1 MAWDSDNSFVEN
13 MANLTT
19 PGDGY
24 SYSGGT
30 LQDESGN
37 AVDTSQKVD
46 KWYGTLGQANDT
58 STGNS
63 GDDNQGA
70 SNTSSTAATAS
81 TTEGYTIA
89 GVVGKI
95 LDPTGMFKKGL
106 MYLTGIAEDDA
117 AIAEKMKNGKPIYA
131 KQGDGGGNYAI
142 NFLGLPYD
150 VQEATVNGVVGYYDK
165 LSLKVDPKTGKILT
179 DQDGGGMTGYAWR
192 LDETSSSGD
201 NDTNAQLVAL
211 QEANTAETAEEP
223 TVSDKVLQWAKDA
236 GIDQAG
242 MEAIL
247 ADPEKYLTDRGL
259 TLEDISRTE
268 VAQLK
273 ADSEADGLMIDG
285 TAAKFAMDTNGV
297 DAQLSQIAE
306 ADMSTV
312 DAVAAST
319 ADTYTAETNS
329 EKMAD
334 GSFDMTAAT
343 GTIDD
348 DNLVDASTIETD
360 LAATATGVN
369 ADGTVNDVGVAI
381 NDFATQKFSSIIDT
395 STVSGKNLAK
405 ALGEGNYVDEKAT
418 IAGQMKIISEQFVNA
433 QGQSVIPKWA
443 QKMARSVSATM
454 AFDGITGSAQTSAM
468 ATAIME
474 ATLGIAE
481 KEATFFQTLTTKNL
495 DNKQQAIINKAN
507 ILSNFEVANLGARQA
522 AAVQNAQSF
531 MQMDLKNLTN
541 EQQSALINK
550 QERTQALFEDSKIL
564 NAQRLFTADQNND
577 FKKFYDEL
585 TVSIQKHN
593 TAEMNALRRFNTGEA
608 NDMSSANAEL
618 QSSREKFY
626 QEMQYNIDTSNAKWR
641 QEITTKGFDTTWDAI
656 STDVKNKLDITTE
669 VQNQI
674 WDSTELL
681 LDWIGKSTTSE
692 MNAEVALLTA
702 QMTSQSQQ
710 SSGSSFLGGIMK
722 IAGTVAGLSSK
733 PWWMGGTA

>member
-13 MANLTT
+13 MANITT
-19 PGDGY
+19 PLDDY
-24 SYSGGT
+24 SYEGGT
-30 LQDESGN
+30 LVDKTTN
-37 AVDTSQKVD
+37 KPVDTSQKVD

-63 GDDNQGA
+63 GNDNQGP
-70 SNTSSTAATAS
+70 SSTAATAS
-81 TTEGYTIA
+81 TTEGYTVA
-89 GVVGKI
+89 GLASKI

-106 MYLTGIAEDDA
+106 MYLSGIAEDDA
-117 AIAEKMKNGKPIYA
+117 AIAEKMKNGKPIFS
-131 KQGDGGGNYAI
+131 KQSEGGGHYAI

-150 VQEATVNGVVGYYDK
+150 VHEATIDGVSGYYDK
-165 LSLKVDPKTGKILT
+165 LSLKVDPQTGKILT
-179 DQDGGGMTGYAWR
+179 DQDGEGMTGYAWR
-192 LDETSSSGD
+192 IGDTASSGD

-211 QEANTAETAEEP
+211 EEANTAENAEEL
-223 TVSDKVLQWAKDA
+223 TVSEKVLQWAKDA

-242 MEAIL
+242 MDTIL

-268 VAQLK
+268 VATLK
-273 ADSEADGLMIDG
+273 TDSEADGLIIDG
-285 TAAKFAMDTNGV
+285 DDDKFAMDTDGV

-306 ADMSTV
+306 ADMSKV
-312 DAVAAST
+312 DMVDTAT
-319 ADTYTAETNS
+319 ADTYEAATNS
-329 EKMAD
+329 EAMAD

-360 LAATATGVN
+360 IDAAATGVN
-369 ADGTVNDVGVAI
+369 ADGTVNEVGVAI

-433 QGQSVIPKWA
+433 DGQAVIPKWA

-531 MQMDLKNLTN
+531 LQMDLKNLTN
-541 EQQSALINK
+541 EQQAALINK

-564 NAQRLFTADQNND
+564 NAQRLFTAEQNNE
-577 FKKFYDEL
+577 FKVFYDEL
-585 TVSIQKHN
+585 NVSIQKHN
-593 TAEMNALRRFNTGEA
+593 TTEMNALRRFNTGEA

-618 QSSREKFY
+618 QNNREKWY

-641 QEITTKGFDTTWDAI
+641 QEITNKGFETTWDAI
-656 STDVKNKLDITTE
+656 STDVKNGLDITTE

-681 LDWIGKSTTSE
+681 LDWIGKTTTSE

-702 QMTSQSQQ
+702 QMSAQSKQTS
-710 SSGSSFLGGIMK
+710 GGGLLGGLMQ
-722 IAGTVAGLSSK
+722 IAGTVAGLSAK
-733 PWWMGGTA
+733 PWWLGGTA

>member
-1 MAWDSDNSFVEN
+1 

-24 SYSGGT
+24 SYEGGT
-30 LQDESGN
+30 LVEETTN
-37 AVDTSQKVD
+37 KAVDTSEK
-46 KWYGTLGQANDT
+46 KKTGYGYLGQANDT

-285 TAAKFAMDTNGV
+285 TAAKFAMDKNGV

>member
-19 PGDGY
+19 PNDGY
-24 SYSGGT
+24 SYVGGT
-30 LQDESGN
+30 LEDGSGN
-37 AVDTSQKVD
+37 AVDTSQNVD
-46 KWYGTLGQANDT
+46 TWYGTLGQANDT

-63 GDDNQGA
+63 GNNNQGA
-70 SNTSSTAATAS
+70 SSTAS
-81 TTEGYTIA
+81 TTQGYTVA
-89 GVVGKI
+89 GLASKI

-106 MYLTGIAEDDA
+106 MYLTGIAEDDPDTGN
-117 AIAEKMKNGKPIYA
+117 KMKNGKPIFA
-131 KQGDGGGNYAI
+131 KQSEGGGNYAI
-142 NFLGLPYD
+142 NFVGLPYD
-150 VQEATVNGVVGYYDK
+150 VHEATVNGVSGYYDK

-179 DQDGGGMTGYAWR
+179 NQDGSGMTGYAWR
-192 LDETSSSGD
+192 QNETSSSGD

-211 QEANTAETAEEP
+211 EKANTTENSEEP
-223 TVSDKVLQWAKDA
+223 TVSNKVLQWAKDA

-268 VAQLK
+268 VAKLK

-285 TAAKFAMDTNGV
+285 TDAKFAMDKTGV
-297 DAQLSQIAE
+297 DAQLSQIAKS
-306 ADMSTV
+306 DMSTV
-312 DAVAAST
+312 DAVTAST

-334 GSFDMTAAT
+334 GSYDMTAAT
-343 GTIDD
+343 GTIDE

-360 LAATATGVN
+360 LSATATGVN
-369 ADGTVNDVGVAI
+369 ADGTVNDTGVAI

-418 IAGQMKIISEQFVNA
+418 IAGQMKIISEQFVNS

-564 NAQRLFTADQNND
+564 NAQRLFTAEQNND

-593 TAEMNALRRFNTGEA
+593 TAEMNALRKFNTGEA
-608 NDMSSANAEL
+608 NDMASANAEL
-618 QSSREKFY
+618 QNNREKWY

-641 QEITTKGFDTTWDAI
+641 REVTTKGFDTTWDAI

-702 QMTSQSQQ
+702 QMQSQSQQ

-733 PWWMGGTA
+733 PWWMGGAA

>member
-1 MAWDSDNSFVEN
+1 MAWWDSDNSFVEN
-13 MANLTT
+13 MANITT
-19 PGDGY
+19 PGDNY
-24 SYSGGT
+24 TYEGGT
-30 LQDESGN
+30 LVDKTTKK
-37 AVDTSQKVD
+37 AVDTSKKVD
-46 KWYGTLGQANDT
+46 TWYGTLGQANDT

-63 GDDNQGA
+63 GEDNQGA
-70 SNTSSTAATAS
+70 SSTAATAS

-131 KQGDGGGNYAI
+131 KQGAGGGNYAI
-142 NFLGLPYD
+142 NFVGLPYD
-150 VQEATVNGVVGYYDK
+150 VQEATVNGVSGYYDK

-179 DQDGGGMTGYAWR
+179 DQDGEGITGYAWR

-211 QEANTAETAEEP
+211 EEANTAETAEEL

-242 MEAIL
+242 MDAIL

-259 TLEDISRTE
+259 TLKDIAATE
-268 VAQLK
+268 VETFK
-273 ADSEADGLMIDG
+273 TESEAEGLMVDG
-285 TAAKFAMDTNGV
+285 SDDKFAMDKNGV

-306 ADMSTV
+306 EDMSKV
-312 DAVAAST
+312 EAVTAST
-319 ADTYTAETNS
+319 AETYTAETNS

-334 GSFDMTAAT
+334 GSYDMTAVT

-360 LAATATGVN
+360 LTAVATGVN
-369 ADGTVNDVGVAI
+369 ADGTVNEVGVAI

-433 QGQSVIPKWA
+433 DGQAVIPKWA

-481 KEATFFQTLTTKNL
+481 KEAVFFQTLTTKNL
-495 DNKQQAIINKAN
+495 DNKQEAIINKAN
-507 ILSNFEVANLGARQA
+507 VLSNFEVANLGARQA

-531 MQMDLKNLTN
+531 LQMDLKNLTN
-541 EQQSALINK
+541 EQQAAVINK
-550 QERTQALFEDSKIL
+550 QDRTQALFEDSKII
-564 NAQRLFTADQNND
+564 NAQRLFTAEQNND
-577 FKKFYDEL
+577 FKKFYEEL
-585 TVSIQKHN
+585 NVSIQKH
-593 TAEMNALRRFNTGEA
+593 TSTEMNLLRRFNTGEA

-618 QSSREKFY
+618 QSGREKWY
-626 QEMQYNIDTSNAKWR
+626 QEMQYNIDTANAKWR
-641 QEITTKGFDTTWDAI
+641 QDVITKGFETTWDAI

-702 QMTSQSQQ
+702 QMSAQSKQ
-710 SSGSSFLGGIMK
+710 SSGGGFLGGIMK
-722 IAGTVAGLSSK
+722 IVGTVAGLSEK
-733 PWWMGGTA
+733 PWWLGGTA

>member
-37 AVDTSQKVD
+37 AVDTSQNVGT
-46 KWYGTLGQANDT
+46 WYGTLGQANDT
-58 STGNS
+58 NTGNS
-63 GDDNQGA
+63 GDDNQGP
-70 SNTSSTAATAS
+70 SSTAATAS

-268 VAQLK
+268 VTQLK

-285 TAAKFAMDTNGV
+285 TAAKFAMDKNGV

-454 AFDGITGSAQTSAM
+454 AFDGITGSEGS
-468 ATAIME
+468 
-474 ATLGIAE
+474 
-481 KEATFFQTLTTKNL
+481 
-495 DNKQQAIINKAN
+495 D
-507 ILSNFEVANLGARQA
+507 ILSDAYH
-522 AAVQNAQSF
+522 
-531 MQMDLKNLTN
+531 K
-541 EQQSALINK
+541 
-550 QERTQALFEDSKIL
+550 
-564 NAQRLFTADQNND
+564 
-577 FKKFYDEL
+577 EL
-585 TVSIQKHN
+585 
-593 TAEMNALRRFNTGEA
+593 R
-608 NDMSSANAEL
+608 
-618 QSSREKFY
+618 
-626 QEMQYNIDTSNAKWR
+626 
-641 QEITTKGFDTTWDAI
+641 
-656 STDVKNKLDITTE
+656 
-669 VQNQI
+669 
-674 WDSTELL
+674 
-681 LDWIGKSTTSE
+681 
-692 MNAEVALLTA
+692 
-702 QMTSQSQQ
+702 
-710 SSGSSFLGGIMK
+710 
-722 IAGTVAGLSSK
+722 
-733 PWWMGGTA
+733 

>member
-37 AVDTSQKVD
+37 AVDTSQNVGT
-46 KWYGTLGQANDT
+46 WYGTLGQANDT
-58 STGNS
+58 NTGNS
-63 GDDNQGA
+63 GDDNQGP
-70 SNTSSTAATAS
+70 SSTAATAS

-268 VAQLK
+268 VTQLK

-285 TAAKFAMDTNGV
+285 TAAKFAMDKNGV

>member
-37 AVDTSQKVD
+37 AVDTSQNVGT
-46 KWYGTLGQANDT
+46 WYGTLGQANDT
-58 STGNS
+58 NTGNS
-63 GDDNQGA
+63 GDDNQGP
-70 SNTSSTAATAS
+70 SSTAATAS

-285 TAAKFAMDTNGV
+285 TAAKFAMDKNGV

-710 SSGSSFLGGIMK
+710 SSGGGFLGGIMK

>member
-37 AVDTSQKVD
+37 AVDTSQNVGT
-46 KWYGTLGQANDT
+46 WYGTLGQANDT
-58 STGNS
+58 NTGNS
-63 GDDNQGA
+63 GDDNQGP
-70 SNTSSTAATAS
+70 SSTAATAS

-285 TAAKFAMDTNGV
+285 TAAKFAMDKNGV

-710 SSGSSFLGGIMK
+710 SSGGSFLGGIMK

>member
-37 AVDTSQKVD
+37 AVDTSQNVGT
-46 KWYGTLGQANDT
+46 WYGTLGQANDT
-58 STGNS
+58 NTGNS
-63 GDDNQGA
+63 GDDNQGP
-70 SNTSSTAATAS
+70 SSTAATAS

-285 TAAKFAMDTNGV
+285 TAAKFAMDKNGV

>member
-37 AVDTSQKVD
+37 AVDTSQNVGT
-46 KWYGTLGQANDT
+46 WYGTLGQANDT
-58 STGNS
+58 NTGNS
-63 GDDNQGA
+63 GDDNQGP
-70 SNTSSTAATAS
+70 SSTAATAS

>member
-37 AVDTSQKVD
+37 AVDTSQNVGT
-46 KWYGTLGQANDT
+46 WYGTLGQANDT
-58 STGNS
+58 NTGNS
-63 GDDNQGA
+63 GDDNQGP
-70 SNTSSTAATAS
+70 SSTAATAS

-268 VAQLK
+268 VTQLK

-285 TAAKFAMDTNGV
+285 TAAKFAMDKNGV

-626 QEMQYNIDTSNAKWR
+626 QQMQYNIDTSNAKWR

>member
-13 MANLTT
+13 MANITT
-19 PGDGY
+19 PRDNY
-24 SYSGGT
+24 TYEGGT
-30 LQDESGN
+30 LVDKTTKK
-37 AVDTSQKVD
+37 AVDTSKKVD
-46 KWYGTLGQANDT
+46 TWYGTLGQANDT

-63 GDDNQGA
+63 GEDNQGA
-70 SNTSSTAATAS
+70 SSTAATAS

-223 TVSDKVLQWAKDA
+223 TVSNKVLQWAKDA

-268 VAQLK
+268 VTQLK

-285 TAAKFAMDTNGV
+285 TAAKFAMDKNGV

-343 GTIDD
+343 GTIND

-626 QEMQYNIDTSNAKWR
+626 QQMQYNIDTSNAKWR

-710 SSGSSFLGGIMK
+710 SSGGSFLGGIMK

-733 PWWMGGTA
+733 PWWMGG